1 MTQKATV
8 YDKRGYFVKNVVSAK
23 EIVTEILS
31 SWSIESQSYKLGL
44 PEVDDRYHV
53 WRIPVI
59 SPKKFRLGEI
69 VLNAKNGEIDL
80 QKSTKGEI
88 LKEKIV
94 LSIDEIE
101 KKTRTRVQ
109 KDPIIVSPLK
119 NTILHGD
126 AEFILKNLPDESTN
140 LVFTSP
146 PYFNARPD
154 YSEYLAYEEY
164 LEKMRRVIRECAR
177 TLSEGRF
184 FVMNVSAVLIRRA
197 SRSEASRRIAVPFDL
212 HKIFTEEGFDFIDDI
227 IWEKPSGAGWATGR
241 GRRFAADRT
250 PLQYKA
256 VPVTEYILVYRKHT
270 DKLIDWNIRHHPDKD
285 AVQASKVQDGY
296 EQTNIWRLPPAYSKE
311 HPAIFPAE
319 LVKRVIQYYSFEG
332 DVVLDPFAGTG
343 TVGKVAVNLNRRF
356 ALSEMDPDY
365 LELIKRNAKTWLGKE
380 VSNVD
385 CFGCDPIT
393 SSDMLM

>member
-1 MTQKATV
+1 M
-8 YDKRGYFVKNVVSAK
+8 D
-23 EIVTEILS
+23 I
-31 SWSIESQSYKLGL
+31 
-44 PEVDDRYHV
+44 
-53 WRIPVI
+53 
-59 SPKKFRLGEI
+59 
-69 VLNAKNGEIDL
+69 
-80 QKSTKGEI
+80 QKSTNGDL
-88 LKEKIV
+88 LKEKISLV
-94 LSIDEIE
+94 EQEVE
-101 KKTRTRVQ
+101 KKSAP
-109 KDPIIVSPLK
+109 KNSKGLILISELK

-126 AEFILKNLPDESTN
+126 AEFVLRDLPDGSTN

-154 YSEYLAYEEY
+154 YAEYLAYDEY
-164 LEKMRRVIRECAR
+164 LEKMRRIIRECGR

-212 HKIFTEEGFDFIDDI
+212 HRIFVEEGFDFIDDI

-256 VPVTEYILVYRKHT
+256 VPVTEYVLVYRKHT
-270 DKLIDWNIRHHPDKD
+270 DKLIDWNIRNHPDRD
-285 AVQASKVQDGY
+285 AVSSSKVKDGY
-296 EQTNIWRLPPAYSKE
+296 EQTNIWRLPPSYSKE

-343 TVGKVAVNLNRRF
+343 TVGKVAISLNRRF
-356 ALSEMDPDY
+356 ALAEMDPNY
-365 LELIKRNAKTWLGKE
+365 LELIKRNAKSWLGKDVE
-380 VSNVD
+380 NVN
-385 CFGCDPIT
+385 FIGCEPIE
-393 SSDMLM
+393 SSDTLI

>member
-1 MTQKATV
+1 MI
-8 YDKRGYFVKNVVSAK
+8 KNVVSAK
-23 EIVTEILS
+23 AIVNRILT
-31 SWSIESQSYKLGL
+31 SWAIESNSYKLGL

-59 SPKKFRLGEI
+59 SSKKSRLGEI
-69 VLNAKNGEIDL
+69 VLNAHNGEMDI
-80 QKSTKGEI
+80 QKSTNGDL
-88 LKEKIV
+88 LKEKISLV
-94 LSIDEIE
+94 EQEVE
-101 KKTRTRVQ
+101 KKSAP
-109 KDPIIVSPLK
+109 KNSKELILISELK

-126 AEFILKNLPDESTN
+126 AEFVLRDLPDGSTN

-154 YSEYLAYEEY
+154 YAEYLAYDEY
-164 LEKMRRVIRECAR
+164 LEKMRRIIRECGR

-212 HKIFTEEGFDFIDDI
+212 HRIFVEEGFDFIDDI

-256 VPVTEYILVYRKHT
+256 VPVTEYVLVYRKHT
-270 DKLIDWNIRHHPDKD
+270 DKLIDWNIRNHPDRD
-285 AVQASKVQDGY
+285 AVSSSKVKDGY
-296 EQTNIWRLPPAYSKE
+296 EQTNIWRLPPSYSKE

-343 TVGKVAVNLNRRF
+343 TVGKVAISLNRRF
-356 ALSEMDPDY
+356 ALAEMDPNY
-365 LELIKRNAKTWLGKE
+365 LELIKRNAKSWLGKDVE
-380 VSNVD
+380 NVN
-385 CFGCDPIT
+385 FIGCEPIE
-393 SSDMLM
+393 SSDTLI

>member
-1 MTQKATV
+1 MTQRVTV
-8 YDKRGYFVKNVVSAK
+8 YEKRGYFVKNVVSAK
-23 EIVTEILS
+23 AIVNEILQ
-31 SWSIESQSYKLGL
+31 SWSIDSNSYKLGL

-53 WRIPVI
+53 WRIPVL
-59 SPKKFRLGEI
+59 SQKKSRLGEI
-69 VLNAKNGEIDL
+69 VLSAKNGELDG
-80 QKSTKGEI
+80 QKSTGAEL
-88 LKEKIV
+88 LKEKIILTQKDV
-94 LSIDEIE
+94 E
-101 KKTRTRVQ
+101 KKSRAKAPKQ
-109 KDPIIVSPLK
+109 LIPVSPLR

-126 AEFILKNLPDESTN
+126 AEFILRNLPDGSTD

-164 LEKMRRVIRECAR
+164 LEKMRRIIKECAR

-184 FVMNVSAVLIRRA
+184 FVINISAVLIRRS

-212 HKIFTEEGFDFIDDI
+212 HRIFIEEGFDFIDDI

-256 VPVTEYILVYRKHT
+256 VPVTEYLLVYRKHT
-270 DKLIDWNIRHHPDKD
+270 DKLIDWNIRNHPNQE
-285 AVQASKVQDGY
+285 AVQASKVKDGY

-343 TVGKVAVNLNRRF
+343 TVGKVAVNLKRRF
-356 ALSEMDPDY
+356 ALSELDPAY
-365 LELIKRNAKTWLGKE
+365 FEVIKRNATSWLGKE
-380 VSNVD
+380 VSNMD
-385 CFGCDPIT
+385 FFGCDPIDP
-393 SSDMLM
+393 SDTLV

>member
-1 MTQKATV
+1 MTQKVTV
-8 YDKRGYFVKNVVSAK
+8 YDKRGYSIKNVVAAK
-23 EIVTEILS
+23 AIVNEILS
-31 SWSIESQSYKLGL
+31 KWSIDADSYKLGL

-53 WRIPVI
+53 WRIPVV
-59 SPKKFRLGEI
+59 STKKTRLGEI
-69 VLNAKNGEIDL
+69 VLNAKNGELDQ
-80 QKSTKGEI
+80 QKSTNGEI
-88 LKEKIV
+88 LKEKID
-94 LSIDEIE
+94 LSIKEVE
-101 KKTRTRVQ
+101 KKAKPKVS
-109 KDPIIVSPLK
+109 KEPISISPLK

-126 AEFILKNLPDESTN
+126 AEFMLKNLPDGSTN

-164 LEKMRRVIRECAR
+164 LEKMRRIISECAR

-184 FVMNVSAVLIRRA
+184 FVMNISAVLIRRA

-212 HKIFTEEGFDFIDDI
+212 HRIFIEEGFDFIDDI

-270 DKLIDWNIRHHPDKD
+270 DKLIDWNIRNHPSKE
-285 AVQASKVQDGY
+285 AVQSSKVQDGY

-343 TVGKVAVNLNRRF
+343 TVGKVAINLNRRF
-356 ALSEMDPDY
+356 ALSEMDPTY
-365 LELIKRNAKTWLGKE
+365 IELIKRNAKSWLGKK

-385 CFGCDPIT
+385 YFGCDPIDA
-393 SSDMLM
+393 SDTLM